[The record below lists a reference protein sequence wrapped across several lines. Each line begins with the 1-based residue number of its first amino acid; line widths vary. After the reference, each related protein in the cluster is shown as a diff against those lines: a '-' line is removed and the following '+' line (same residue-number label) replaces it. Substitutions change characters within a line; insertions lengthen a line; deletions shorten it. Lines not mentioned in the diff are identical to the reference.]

1 MHDCACSHHI
11 PCLHADGDTKE
22 AEMVRKAMQEAKL
35 SEEDIKE
42 FGQSDLSAL
51 YKGGYK
57 SAYRIQ
63 NAQRAGLEKC
73 LDPALVDI
81 LVNALDSHRGEL

>member
-1 MHDCACSHHI
+1 M
-11 PCLHADGDTKE
+11 PADGDTKA

-35 SEEDIKE
+35 SEMDIQE
-42 FGQSDLSAL
+42 FSQSDLSAMF
-51 YKGGYK
+51 KGGYT

-63 NAQRAGLEKC
+63 KAQRAGLEKC

-81 LVNALDSHRGEL
+81 LVTALAGQRGEM

>member
-1 MHDCACSHHI
+1 MLSSH
-11 PCLHADGDTKE
+11 PMPADGDTKA

-35 SEEDIKE
+35 SEKDIKE
-42 FGQSDLSAL
+42 FSQSDLLAM

-81 LVNALDSHRGEL
+81 LVTALDGQRGES